1 MVVVIEPSHPHV
13 ESTVQYNENKMNGE
27 EGMHTREELFRED
40 VEDGHVVATRNVPEG
55 STLEKEFEKNHI
67 RHIKHKKS
75 GQTIKNISFHMSVN
89 PAETEKDISEEKMT
103 AIIDDIMSALG
114 YADNPY
120 RIYKHTDIER
130 KHYHVVSTRIDKD
143 GKKIDSSFE
152 YLKLQK
158 TLDILSKKYNYAFAI
173 GDEKK
178 AIDEKK
184 ASEQEQEQEP
194 TLFPAEAPKADTR
207 DDEEEKKKKEKKEK
221 EKKVVPGF
229 TRKNKVPVM
238 EQIRNAHDDVM
249 ENWSFTTFE
258 QYQALLLRR
267 YNILVELE
275 KPEEN
280 VHVVYSGMNE
290 KGKQAT
296 VPLREKDLERNDMLS
311 SVKEKCSK
319 TKMSMKKEQRAR
331 LEALANA
338 AAERSETFKD
348 YRDLMEKKGV
358 YVVLSWTKDGDL
370 FGVTWIDRA
379 TKCAWKGSETNV
391 DLKWLRETIS
401 KKGWEVK
408 PSYFETYV
416 KKKKNMPSRVED
428 VQIYREKDTKPKGG
442 DDEARKKK
450 TSGKTVNIG
459 KGRPINFGHGQHV
472 ETGGHKKKDD
482 LWEDETEKLNRNIE
496 M

>member
-13 ESTVQYNENKMNGE
+13 ESTVQYNERKMNGE

-89 PAETEKDISEEKMT
+89 PAETERDISEEKMT

-178 AIDEKK
+178 AIEEKK
-184 ASEQEQEQEP
+184 ASEDEQEP
-194 TLFPAEAPKADTR
+194 TLFPETKPKADR
-207 DDEEEKKKKEKKEK
+207 HDDGDERKKKEK
-221 EKKVVPGF
+221 EKKEKNVVPAF
-229 TRKNKVPVM
+229 NHKSKEPVLS
-238 EQIRNAHDDVM
+238 QIANAHDDIVN
-249 ENWSFTTFE
+249 NWSFTSFE

-267 YNILVELE
+267 YNILAELE
-275 KPEEN
+275 KCDERERLVFFGTN
-280 VHVVYSGMNE
+280 G
-290 KGKQAT
+290 KGKT
-296 VPLREKDLERNDMLS
+296 VTPQLYEKDFERDDMLS
-311 SVKEKCSK
+311 GIRAVYAKS
-319 TKMSMKKEQRAR
+319 KMSAKKEQRSR
-331 LEALANA
+331 LESLAVA
-338 AAERSETFKD
+338 AAERSATFDD
-348 YRDLMEKKGV
+348 YRALMEKKGV

-379 TKCAWKGSETNV
+379 TKCAWKGSETKV
-391 DLKWLRETIS
+391 DLGWLKETAS
-401 KKGWEVK
+401 KKGWDMKRNVL
-408 PSYFETYV
+408 ETLTY
-416 KKKKNMPSRVED
+416 KRRLMPSRTGDPIQYVE
-428 VQIYREKDTKPKGG
+428 E
-442 DDEARKKK
+442 KKK
-450 TSGKTVNIG
+450 GTESNDTRKQKKSSGIVTNIG
-459 KGRPINFGHGQHV
+459 KTRPLDFGRGQHV